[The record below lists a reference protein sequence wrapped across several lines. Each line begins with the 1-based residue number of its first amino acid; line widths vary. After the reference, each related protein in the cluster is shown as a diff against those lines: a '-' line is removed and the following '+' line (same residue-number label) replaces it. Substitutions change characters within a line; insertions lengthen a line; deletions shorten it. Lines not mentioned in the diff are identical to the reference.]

1 MPVRLGIVTI
11 AIAALILA
19 CGTQPSAPPTPDTAS
34 PTASPERPV
43 PPTTSPPEA
52 AVGNEVGNRVP
63 DFDMQ
68 LPDGSF
74 VATSDL
80 LAAEKP
86 VFLIF
91 FTTW

>member
-1 MPVRLGIVTI
+1 MV
-11 AIAALILA
+11 ALLLA
-19 CGTQPSAPPTPDTAS
+19 CGTQPSATPTPDAAS
-34 PTASPERPV
+34 PTASPERP
-43 PPTTSPPEA
+43 SPPAATPSPDA
-52 AVGNEVGNRVP
+52 AVGNAVGNRVP

-80 LAAEKP
+80 LAADKP